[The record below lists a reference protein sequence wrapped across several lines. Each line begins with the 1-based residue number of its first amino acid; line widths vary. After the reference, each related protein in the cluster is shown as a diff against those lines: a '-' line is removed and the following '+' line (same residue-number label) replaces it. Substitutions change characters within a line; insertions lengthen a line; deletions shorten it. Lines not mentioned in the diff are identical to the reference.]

1 MKIIKYLSLALIL
14 IIGVSQC
21 KLPDNIDPKHPTEV
35 PYYTLFSNALDNM
48 VRQTESTSV
57 NNNIQRLTVQFWQ
70 ETTYFDESR
79 YNYQDRQ
86 IPDGFASRFYK
97 DALMDFQEAR
107 KILTDE
113 NYGGDPDVTLNELAI
128 IDICEVYTYQLIVDV
143 WGDMPYTY
151 ALQGPENTSPAYD
164 DDAAIY
170 ADLIKRL
177 RNDLASL
184 NTGVG
189 GAFAGKDMMYNGDA
203 AAWKKFGASLL
214 LRVGIRLSDVDA
226 AAAKTAVAD
235 AVAAGVFT
243 AQSESAFLFYPG
255 VVPHVNEINDAFR
268 QGRKDFLPTHTLINM
283 MTAMDDPRMNLCFI
297 PITFAYTTDEDGNK
311 LATTLEPQVAG
322 LAQQVI
328 LMYADGNVKVDL
340 PFTAEL
346 ADTLNLFDYHW
357 GAIAGL
363 DGAQSYNNYSNFSD
377 RTMDPAF
384 EANMMDFVEVEFL
397 LAEAAQRGFAV
408 SGSAEDHYN
417 AAITAS
423 ILYWWG
429 SADAAA
435 DYLAANPYDGTN
447 WKKSIGEQKWL
458 ALYNHGIEAFS
469 EWRRLDYPI
478 LNAPE
483 GMEYSDIPL
492 RMPYPYNEILEN
504 TANYEAAAAAIGGD
518 LTSTPVFWD
527 VVPSP
532 AAK

>member
-35 PYYTLFSNALDNM
+35 PYYTLFSNGLDNM

-86 IPDGFASRFYK
+86 IPDGFASRYYK
-97 DALMDFQEAR
+97 DALMDFQEAK

-113 NYGGDPDVTLNELAI
+113 NYGGDPDVTLNEIAI
-128 IDICEVYTYQLIVDV
+128 IDICEVYCYQIIVDV
-143 WGDMPYTY
+143 WGDMPYTF
-151 ALQGPENTSPAYD
+151 ALQGPDNTAPAYD
-164 DDAAIY
+164 GAAAIY
-170 ADLIKRL
+170 TDLIKRL

-184 NTGVG
+184 NSSS

-203 AAWKKFGASLL
+203 AAWKRFGASLL
-214 LRVGIRLSDVDA
+214 LRVGMRLSDVDA
-226 AAAKTAVAD
+226 ASAKSAVAD

-283 MTAMDDPRMNLCFI
+283 MSAKEDPRMNLCFK
-297 PITFAYTTDEDGNK
+297 PITFSYDTDENGDK
-311 LATTLEPQVAG
+311 IPTTLEPQVEG
-322 LAQQVI
+322 LPQQTI

-377 RTMDPAF
+377 RTMDAAF
-384 EANMMDFVEVEFL
+384 EGNMMDFVEVEFL
-397 LAEAAQRGFAV
+397 LAEAAQRGFGGA
-408 SGSAEDHYN
+408 AEEHYN

-429 SADAAA
+429 SDADAAA
-435 DYLAANPYDGTN
+435 YLAANPYDAAN
-447 WKKSIGEQKWL
+447 WKQSIGEQKWL
-458 ALYNHGIEAFS
+458 ALYNHGVEAFS

-478 LNAPE
+478 LNPPE
-483 GMEYSDIPL
+483 GMTYSDIPL
-492 RMPYPYNEILEN
+492 RMPYPYNEVLEN
-504 TANYEAAAAAIGGD
+504 TANYEATVERWLPNGD
-518 LTSTPVFWD
+518 VTSTPVFWD
-527 VVPSP
+527 VVASP